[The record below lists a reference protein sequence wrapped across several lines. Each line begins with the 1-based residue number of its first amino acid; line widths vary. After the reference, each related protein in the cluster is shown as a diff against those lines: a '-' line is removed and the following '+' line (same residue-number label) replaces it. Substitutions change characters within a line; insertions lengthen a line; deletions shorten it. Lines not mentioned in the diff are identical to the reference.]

1 MKRISVR
8 SFRVGIILALAS
20 ILGESQAWCAAAA
33 ATVYVQTNLV
43 SDIPGLAPFTDPNLK
58 NPWGVSYSATSPF
71 WVSDTATNL
80 STLYQGT
87 GSTVNARVVVVPGG
101 PTGEIQNSTTGFKE
115 PNGANASFIFSSLDG
130 AIYSWNATD
139 STTAT

>member
-43 SDIPGLAPFTDPNLK
+43 SDIPGLAQFTDPNLK

-80 STLYQGT
+80 STLYGAT
-87 GSTVNARVVVVPGG
+87 GAINARVVSVPGG
-101 PTGEIQNSTTGFKE
+101 PTGEIQNSTTDFIE
-115 PNGANASFIFSSLDG
+115 ANGRTASFIFSSLNG
-130 AIYSWNATD
+130 TIWAWNATD
-139 STTAT
+139 NTV